1 MATVVQS
8 TGVADLVPAL
18 MMERYKLRG
27 EHPDYKK
34 FTQAAASPSVTKRIN
49 ARTIT
54 SWDLICDSVEARG
67 GFVDGS
73 YLIPHLREWDG
84 NGLISKFWERTEATA
99 YSGFAKTIALAP
111 WGYLV
116 QSADMIQRTT
126 TVTALDDWWG
136 DVDGTG
142 MDMIRFLEYPAKE
155 ARLYGT
161 AWVFIDRPSAVAIGP
176 SVVSQM
182 APQNLPRAYC
192 VPTRSVVD
200 WTFGTDRQLAAV
212 TVLESM
218 EGYEEVEGAQRADQ
232 LRIWTRRSWA
242 VYKRDAGDWAP
253 DSSGTHELGRVP
265 VVRIFDEAPPPGK
278 GMGTSPMLAVA
289 RLARKH
295 YNLTSEIREIQRKS
309 AFAMLA
315 VGMDDPAKASKM
327 QVGSDSLL
335 AHSPQAPTP
344 SWVEPELTSVQRL
357 AEDVDST
364 EEEAF
369 ELASMGAL
377 RGYSREVQTSSGYHE
392 EAVFDKTNRAIG
404 KFAASVEHG
413 DVELSNLF
421 LDFVLGPG
429 KRTGDEFSIVYPREF
444 GMRDMERYQKRV
456 QERLDMHLG
465 EEDAA
470 ETIEEYYTALHP
482 QRSQAEL
489 KEAAKKAATALYKS
503 AGGEVPSTM
512 SVAKRLFGTRA
523 TVAPPA
529 AGEIPPNVPKA
540 LPPRAAAAR
549 GK

>member
-1 MATVVQS
+1 MP
-8 TGVADLVPAL
+8 VADLVPAL

-34 FTQAAASPSVTKRIN
+34 FTAAAASPSVTRRIN
-49 ARTIT
+49 ARTIN
-54 SWDLICDSVEARG
+54 SWDLICDAVEGCG

-73 YLIPHLREWDG
+73 YLIPHQREWDG
-84 NGLISKFWERTEATA
+84 NALIPKFWERTEATA

-116 QSADMIQRTT
+116 QSADMIQRST

-136 DVDGTG
+136 NVDGAGT
-142 MDMIRFLEYPAKE
+142 DMIRFLEYPAKE

-161 AWVFIDRPSAVAIGP
+161 AWIFVDRPAEIGVTLP
-176 SVVSQM
+176 AQTSQE
-182 APQNLPRAYC
+182 NLPRAYC

-200 WTFGTDRQLAAV
+200 WTFGPDRELAAV
-212 TVLESM
+212 TVFESM
-218 EGYEEVEGAQRADQ
+218 EGYEEVEGSARADQ

-242 VYKRDAGDWAP
+242 VYRREGADWVADP
-253 DSSGTHELGRVP
+253 ASSGTHELGRVP
-265 VVRIFDEAPPPGK
+265 AVRIFDEAPPPGK
-278 GMGTSPMLAVA
+278 GMGTSPMLTVA

-295 YNLTSEIREIQRKS
+295 YNLASEIREVQRKS

-315 VGMDDPAKASKM
+315 VGVDDPAQASKM
-327 QVGSDSLL
+327 QIGSDSLL
-335 AHSPQAPTP
+335 AHSPNAPTP
-344 SWVEPELTSVQRL
+344 AWVEPGLTSVQRL

-364 EEEAF
+364 EAEAF

-377 RGYSREVQTSSGYHE
+377 RGFSSEVQTSSGFHE

-404 KFAASVEHG
+404 KFAASVERG

-429 KRTGDEFSIVYPREF
+429 ARTGDEFSIVYPREF
-444 GMRDMERYQKRV
+444 GMRDMERFQKRV

-470 ETIEEYYTALHP
+470 EQIEEFYTALHP
-482 QRSQAEL
+482 QRTQKEL
-489 KEAAKKAATALYKS
+489 REAAQKAAAALYKS
-503 AGGEVPSTM
+503 AGGEVPSTL
-512 SVAKRLFGTRA
+512 SVAKRLFGARA
-523 TVAPPA
+523 AVAPLA
-529 AGEIPPNVPKA
+529 AGEMQPNKMPKA
-540 LPPRAAAAR
+540 LPPRAAAAAR